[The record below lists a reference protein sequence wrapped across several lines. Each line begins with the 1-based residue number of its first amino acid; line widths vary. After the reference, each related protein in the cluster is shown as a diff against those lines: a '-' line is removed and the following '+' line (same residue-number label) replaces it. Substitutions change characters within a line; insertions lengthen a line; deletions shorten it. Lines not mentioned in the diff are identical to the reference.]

1 MPIMSKVLFMET
13 DMMLDEACR
22 QWFAFIQEDT
32 SRADG
37 VGFGQFYRQLSDEMY
52 RQYRE
57 NPEDFDFHKSK
68 YPVFIS
74 LNEDEATRLAEELSD
89 HVGCVTNRNE
99 AHPLKSVFDKLS
111 EQINTEERMVM
122 KL

>member
-1 MPIMSKVLFMET
+1 MPIMSLVPFMET

-22 QWFAFIQEDT
+22 QWYAFIKEDE

-37 VGFGQFYRQLSDEMY
+37 VGFAQFYRQLSEEMY
-52 RQYRE
+52 REYRA
-57 NPEDFDFHKSK
+57 NPEAFDFHKSK

-74 LNEDEATRLAEELSD
+74 LNEDEATCLAEELSD
-89 HVGCVTNRNE
+89 HIGCMTNRNK
-99 AHPLKSVFDKLS
+99 AHPLKSVFDRLS

-122 KL
+122 KI

>member
-1 MPIMSKVLFMET
+1 MSIMSLVPFMET
-13 DMMLDEACR
+13 DMMLEEACR
-22 QWFAFIQEDT
+22 QWYAFIKEDE

-37 VGFGQFYRQLSDEMY
+37 VGFARFYRQLSEEMY
-52 RQYRE
+52 REYRE
-57 NPEDFDFHKSK
+57 DPATFDFHKSK

-74 LNEDEATRLAEELSD
+74 LNEGEATRLAEELSD
-89 HVGCVTNRNE
+89 QVGCMTDRSEV
-99 AHPLKSVFDKLS
+99 HPLKSVFDKLS